1 MDAQADYVFVTTA
14 DVDDESTIPS
24 AITQNA
30 AAFPTVTLV
39 DTELLGVRSGPKGGD
54 LVLDDIE
61 QLPQSPEVTSLL
73 SAPPVKPRSPGG
85 AGRTVLGLVVLAVL
99 LVVAVVADSRVELPS
114 GADDVLQ
121 GGGTSEARYV
131 VAELRVP
138 RTVTGL
144 VVGAALGV
152 AGALVQE
159 FTRNPLADPGIL
171 GVNAGAAFAVSVGV
185 AFFGMR
191 DIASFVWLAF
201 LGSLIV
207 TVAVYLIGSS
217 GRGAA
222 DPIRLTLAG
231 VVFGAVFSGMT
242 TGMTQRMQDA
252 FDQMRFVE
260 RVALL
265 GRGFDVLLPVLPF
278 IVVALAGALLL
289 APGLN
294 ALALGEDVARAQG
307 AHTAG
312 IRVGVIVTVTLLAG
326 AATALAGPH
335 RIHRADGPARRP
347 VGVRGGPAR
356 DPRDLRPAR
365 TGHRALL
372 GCARTGA
379 DRPR

>member
-1 MDAQADYVFVTTA
+1 M
-14 DVDDESTIPS
+14 
-24 AITQNA
+24 
-30 AAFPTVTLV
+30 
-39 DTELLGVRSGPKGGD
+39 
-54 LVLDDIE
+54 
-61 QLPQSPEVTSLL
+61 
-73 SAPPVKPRSPGG
+73 
-85 AGRTVLGLVVLAVL
+85 LGLVVLAVL
-99 LVVAVVADSRVELPS
+99 LVVAVTLSLTVGSNFLPVPTVL
-114 GADDVLQ
+114 DVLQ

-152 AGALVQE
+152 AGALIQA

-191 DIASFVWLAF
+191 DISSFVWLAF
-201 LGSLIV
+201 LGSLVV

-231 VVFGAVFSGMT
+231 VALGAVFSGMT
-242 TGMTQRMQDA
+242 TGMTLSNPDA
-252 FDQMRFVE
+252 FDQMRSWN
-260 RVALL
+260 AGSLL

-307 AHTAG
+307 AHIAG

-326 AATALAGPH
+326 AATALAGPIGFIGLMVPH
-335 RIHRADGPARRP
+335 VARWVFGVDQRTILVTSVLLAPVIVLFSDVLGRVLIAPAEIPVGIVTAFVGAPVLIALARR
-347 VGVRGGPAR
+347 RNAST
-356 DPRDLRPAR
+356 LS
-365 TGHRALL
+365 
-372 GCARTGA
+372 
-379 DRPR
+379 